1 MKKLIQKILLFLF
14 DWLKIKTVT
23 VHDKYYDYMMD
34 YDDYMDPPTLID
46 ITYSERL
53 GVIFK
58 KKLSE
63 KMWYG
68 AEESSFGDVQSFYE
82 SCGIN
87 EWGGLDEYKKF
98 SIY

>member
-1 MKKLIQKILLFLF
+1 MKKLTQKILLFLF
-14 DWLKIKTVT
+14 DWLKIKTIT

-34 YDDYMDPPTLID
+34 YDDYMDPPTLVD

-53 GVIFK
+53 GIILK

-68 AEESSFGDVQSFYE
+68 TEESSLEDVLNFYK
-82 SCGIN
+82 SCRIN

>member
-1 MKKLIQKILLFLF
+1 
-14 DWLKIKTVT
+14 
-23 VHDKYYDYMMD
+23 MMD
-34 YDDYMDPPTLID
+34 YDDYMDPPTLVD

-53 GVIFK
+53 GIILK

-63 KMWYG
+63 RCGYG
-68 AEESSFGDVQSFYE
+68 AEESYLGDVQNFYE

>member
-1 MKKLIQKILLFLF
+1 MKKLIQKILVFIF
-14 DWLKIKTVT
+14 DLLEIKTVT

-34 YDDYMDPPTLID
+34 YDDYMDPPTLVD
-46 ITYSERL
+46 ITYSERFGIIL
-53 GVIFK
+53 K

-63 KMWYG
+63 ECGYG
-68 AEESSFGDVQSFYE
+68 VEESYLGDVQNFYK

>member
-1 MKKLIQKILLFLF
+1 MKKLIQKISGLLINL
-14 DWLKIKTVT
+14 LRIKTIT
-23 VHDKYYDYMMD
+23 IHDHYYDYMMD
-34 YDDYMDPPTLID
+34 YDDYMDPPTLVD
-46 ITYSERL
+46 VTYSERL
-53 GVIFK
+53 GIILN

-63 KMWYG
+63 KQGYEG
-68 AEESSFGDVQSFYE
+68 EESYLGDIQSFYR

>member
-1 MKKLIQKILLFLF
+1 MKKLIQKILVFIF
-14 DWLKIKTVT
+14 DLLKIKTVT

-34 YDDYMDPPTLID
+34 YDDYMDPPTLVD

-53 GVIFK
+53 GIILK

-63 KMWYG
+63 KYGYG
-68 AEESSFGDVQSFYE
+68 AEESYLGDVQNFYE

-87 EWGGLDEYKKF
+87 E
-98 SIY
+98 

>member
-1 MKKLIQKILLFLF
+1 MKKLMRKIHGFLI
-14 DWLKIKTVT
+14 DLLKIKTVT
-23 VHDKYYDYMMD
+23 IHDKYYDYMMD
-34 YDDYMDPPTLID
+34 YDDYMDPPTLVD

-53 GVIFK
+53 GIIFK

-63 KMWYG
+63 KMQYG
-68 AEESSFGDVQSFYE
+68 AEESSFGDVQNFYI
-82 SCGIN
+82 SCGID

>member
-1 MKKLIQKILLFLF
+1 MRKIHGFLIDL
-14 DWLKIKTVT
+14 LKIKTVT
-23 VHDKYYDYMMD
+23 IHVKYYDYMMD
-34 YDDYMDPPTLID
+34 YDDYMDPPTLVD

-53 GVIFK
+53 GIIFK

-68 AEESSFGDVQSFYE
+68 AEESSFGDVQNFYK
-82 SCGIN
+82 SCGID

>member
-1 MKKLIQKILLFLF
+1 MKKLTQKILLFLF

-23 VHDKYYDYMMD
+23 IRDRYYDYMMD
-34 YDDYMDPPTLID
+34 YDDYMDPPTLVD

-53 GVIFK
+53 GIILEK
-58 KKLSE
+58 KFSE
-63 KMWYG
+63 KRGYG
-68 AEESSFGDVQSFYE
+68 AEESYLGDIMDFYK

-87 EWGGLDEYKKF
+87 DWGGLDEYKKF